1 MFKNIALPCQS
12 AATLPTNSL
21 FITPIDAGAV
31 LGLKAQTTYN
41 QIHKGV
47 FPLPIY
53 EIGGRRMVK
62 EVELRKFIAELK
74 PVLTASIV
82 KHKPRPGRP
91 RKALQIAN
99 ANLNKKAKSI
109 VVVASE
115 GSML

>member
-1 MFKNIALPCQS
+1 MFRNIALSCQS
-12 AATLPTNSL
+12 AANLPPNSL

-31 LGLKAQTTYN
+31 LGLKVQTTYN

-62 EVELRKFIAELK
+62 EVELRNYIAALK
-74 PVLTASIV
+74 PVLTSPIV

-91 RKALQIAN
+91 RKSLQIAN
-99 ANLNKKAKSI
+99 ANLNKEAKSI

-115 GSML
+115 GGVS